1 MKSDN
6 LFDLMQNSAISALAL
21 HSFVLGYN
29 KVSKGK
35 NQEVTYPRIEYLFFV
50 LPIVYNKNALNI
62 FQSSDQLFTA
72 ISKDNSIT
80 LGLQERANKMS
91 AQTFNGLNIAFS
103 KKILNYN
110 KELKIV
116 ELLQGFKSEK
126 IQFNKE
132 NIGKDNSVK
141 NIQIAAYKLGSI
153 FAKRNEKNIQ
163 IELNIN
169 F

>member
-1 MKSDN
+1 
-6 LFDLMQNSAISALAL
+6 MQNSAISALAF

-35 NQEVTYPRIEYLFFV
+35 KQEIQFPRIEYAFFV
-50 LPIVYNKNALNI
+50 LPIVYNNIALGVFI
-62 FQSSDQLFTA
+62 SSDQLFTA
-72 ISKDNSIT
+72 ISKENSIT

-91 AQTFNGLNIAFS
+91 KQTFDGINIAFS
-103 KKILNYN
+103 KKILTYN
-110 KELKIV
+110 NENKTLELM
-116 ELLQGFKSEK
+116 QGFKSEK
-126 IQFNKE
+126 IIFNKE
-132 NIGKDNSVK
+132 NVGKDNSVK
-141 NIQIAAYKLGSI
+141 KIQVAAYKLGSI